1 MAGRGSGAPHPGAS
15 LGVGPTNSGGTPANK
30 GLAAPAI
37 ADGFHTPLSSL
48 PDWANTGADL
58 FKKSSVMARSPEKKV
73 ECSGR
78 QPGTPP
84 AREKSSPKAADEVQ
98 EDMLKQLTGLGPK
111 ARELKKLMEGMRCIT
126 NPMRDIVDEIDYLQK
141 EVLSAVQCIFEEQEN
156 VKEIAKKN
164 LRRSSR

>member
-1 MAGRGSGAPHPGAS
+1 
-15 LGVGPTNSGGTPANK
+15 
-30 GLAAPAI
+30 
-37 ADGFHTPLSSL
+37 
-48 PDWANTGADL
+48 
-58 FKKSSVMARSPEKKV
+58 MARSPEKKV

-78 QPGTPP
+78 QPATPP

-141 EVLSAVQCIFEEQEN
+141 EVLSALLFDTSDGP
-156 VKEIAKKN
+156 KEYIVTAGVPQGSVLGPLLWN
-164 LRRSSR
+164 TTEC